1 MAVASD
7 RLLGEIERQ
16 QKYLGRLPAQFEF
29 PLFNAQRALESQ
41 RSSGYRDT
49 ASASREIVDNS
60 YEAGADCVHVV
71 FDTSRNAINQKIVSQ
86 VAFIDNGSGMLPEM
100 ARYALTWGGG
110 THFDDPSFIG
120 KFGFGLPNAS
130 INQTRRVEVYTR
142 SKEDEPFNYAY
153 LDIDKFSEFG
163 VQQIPEGEAAKLPL
177 FVKDYLQRNEIAL
190 EHGTVVVWVR
200 PDRLSYR
207 RPGRLKEHLLDD
219 FGTTYRYLLRSDD
232 KPDGLRLVVEGV
244 SVQPVDPLFVLPS
257 SRFHRSEEDEGA
269 TVVQDRFLP
278 VNYYEDAETG
288 ERHLRLLSD
297 EAELGD
303 TDELLATGAINVRII
318 RFPVGFAEEKTDKG
332 NESEAT
338 KRFEIRKS
346 RRGMAFVRAG
356 RELQVI
362 SSFPRSARDVASG
375 MGRWPLLQSYA
386 YHWGVEV
393 RFQPDLDEVFGIT
406 NDKQGVRPIEDFWRV
421 LAEAEIDTAVREE
434 NRWQAAQR
442 RRRPRPTP
450 PSSPSVAE
458 QAAHDADVA
467 HGAKPG
473 VPSFFREEARKALDA
488 EANRCASV
496 SEKSLSEARKA
507 LELEAERRPYR
518 IEYFEAPFGPF
529 FEPRWIGA
537 QIVVRVNKAHPF
549 YGTLYEELL
558 RRPDGGRA
566 KEAVDLL
573 LICLAKAELT
583 TEIDQMA
590 LWYQAQRQQIW
601 SAFLEI
607 SMKSLGQ
614 KLETPEERAEEES
627 EAGDG
632 DGDPLHA
639 GD

>member
-16 QKYLGRLPAQFEF
+16 QKYLSRLPAQFEF

-60 YEAGADCVHVV
+60 FEAGADLVHVV
-71 FDTSRNAINQKIVSQ
+71 FDTARNAINQKVVSQ

-110 THFDDPSFIG
+110 THFDDPNFIG

-130 INQTRRVEVYTR
+130 INQSRRVDVYTR
-142 SKEDEPFNYAY
+142 SNSSVPFTHTY
-153 LDIDKFSEFG
+153 LDIDEFSEFG
-163 VQQIPEGEAAKLPL
+163 VQQIPDGEAAELPQ
-177 FVKDYLQRNEIAL
+177 FVDDYLQRNEIAF

-219 FGTTYRYLLRSDD
+219 FGTTYRYLLRSDE
-232 KPDGLRLVVEGV
+232 KPDGLKLVVEGV
-244 SVQPVDPLFVLPS
+244 SVKPVDPLFALPS
-257 SRFHRSEEDEGA
+257 GRFYRSEEDGGA
-269 TVVQDRFLP
+269 IVVQDRFLP
-278 VNYYEDAETG
+278 VSYFEDAETG
-288 ERHLRLLSD
+288 ERHLRLLND
-297 EAELGD
+297 EAELD
-303 TDELLATGAINVRII
+303 DSDALLAAGAINVRIM
-318 RFPVGFAEEKTDKG
+318 RLPVGFAEEKTDKG
-332 NESEAT
+332 SDSDAP

-356 RELQVI
+356 RELQII

-434 NRWQAAQR
+434 NRWQATQR
-442 RRRPRPTP
+442 RRQRRPTP

-467 HGAKPG
+467 RGVKPG
-473 VPSFFREEARKALDA
+473 VPPFFREGARKALNE
-488 EANRCASV
+488 EADRRASI
-496 SEKSLSEARKA
+496 SEKSRAEALKA
-507 LELEAERRPYR
+507 LEREAERRPYR
-518 IEYFEAPFGPF
+518 IEYFDTPFGPF

-537 QIVVRVNKAHPF
+537 QTVVRVNKAHPF
-549 YGTLYEELL
+549 YTTLYEELL

-583 TEIDQMA
+583 TEVDQMA
-590 LWYQAQRQQIW
+590 LWYEAQRQQVW
-601 SAFLEI
+601 SAFLETA
-607 SMKSLGQ
+607 MRSLGQ
-614 KLETPEERAEEES
+614 KLETPEERAEEDGES
-627 EAGDG
+627 GDG
-632 DGDPLHA
+632 
-639 GD
+639 